1 MWFVALHPIEEPNS
15 QCSLMLTLAMRG
27 RRRAKLRCLFK
38 TGLWFTSTYDEDIY
52 GVISDG
58 TVNNGLIDDL
68 WRFMKTNKG
77 IAARGT
83 VNTLRVTDIFIS
95 LPQSCKHRQ
104 YGEYRRLTCCNKNRK
119 GEYQKSV
126 WRFYNGLRN
135 LISQHAHWNRLC
147 LWKKSNP
154 EKPLFCH
161 GILHAHL
168 KPSWLETVQPS
179 RPGWTG
185 YKISTLKSN
194 QRHGEMYLLVTF
206 KD

>member
-1 MWFVALHPIEEPNS
+1 MWFVALHPIKEPTS
-15 QCSLMLTLAMRG
+15 QCPLMLTLAMRG
-27 RRRAKLRCLFK
+27 RRRAKWRCLFK

-104 YGEYRRLTCCNKNRK
+104 YGEYRRLTCCNKNNK
-119 GEYQKSV
+119 KDYQKSV
-126 WRFYNGLRN
+126 WWFNNGPCSP
-135 LISQHAHWNRLC
+135 ISQHAHWTRLFVE
-147 LWKKSNP
+147 KQKSIEARNLSGHP
-154 EKPLFCH
+154 PC
-161 GILHAHL
+161 
-168 KPSWLETVQPS
+168 
-179 RPGWTG
+179 
-185 YKISTLKSN
+185 
-194 QRHGEMYLLVTF
+194 TF
-206 KD
+206 KRPLAWSSPSK